1 MSLIIYLRTS
11 LKSSVE
17 NKDKSS
23 FRIATNKQ
31 ESLDEFLIQVE
42 LLPSEYNIDDNKLIE
57 ITDRKVLS
65 RVSNLIPGLVQ
76 VGNVANNAFQAAQ
89 TNGEVLYRAIL
100 PAGAKLSDSK
110 EMGGAVR
117 GLYHEANGIKGHAN
131 LIAVEAQKGTAVIA
145 NTVAAAMGIASM
157 VVGQYYMTQINN
169 ELSEIND
176 NIAKISDFQDNEYR
190 SKVFSLMTHVKKIAD
205 FQSEI
210 LDNNE
215 LRTNNIAQLDS
226 FEEECTQLLQQAN
239 LTLMGYTKKNDI
251 DFNTYKEEIK
261 EIQNWYSY
269 QKSLIDILYKI
280 SELRYTLY
288 IGSISREHSSA
299 LLTIYSQQVVETQKM
314 LRNWHQT
321 IAEKLNIDMNGTRR
335 KRDGVDGLIRYIPG
349 LIRSELNFQEI
360 DKDTINLIVNQVSG
374 YSNNYHQE
382 RSELYQENVQLI
394 SKNGKVYYLP
404 EV

>member
-1 MSLIIYLRTS
+1 MLYLLIIICLIISVMSLIIYLRTS

-215 LRTNNIAQLDS
+215 SNVITFSACNVFLRALLYTDSLNSSSLLNTLGSSNKMLLDSCMPVALRTFI
-226 FEEECTQLLQQAN
+226 
-239 LTLMGYTKKNDI
+239 
-251 DFNTYKEEIK
+251 
-261 EIQNWYSY
+261 
-269 QKSLIDILYKI
+269 LICL
-280 SELRYTLY
+280 S
-288 IGSISREHSSA
+288 
-299 LLTIYSQQVVETQKM
+299 
-314 LRNWHQT
+314 
-321 IAEKLNIDMNGTRR
+321 
-335 KRDGVDGLIRYIPG
+335 
-349 LIRSELNFQEI
+349 
-360 DKDTINLIVNQVSG
+360 
-374 YSNNYHQE
+374 
-382 RSELYQENVQLI
+382 
-394 SKNGKVYYLP
+394 
-404 EV
+404 